1 MSDRSMP
8 EDWSVSQ
15 PPAKGDNGNQP
26 HTQHSVDSASQY
38 PTDRELSQYLS
49 QQRHNSEVMPQSPS
63 HSSQS
68 GSVSPSS
75 ATDGK
80 LWSSVPPS
88 GEPPSV
94 GRKRWWK
101 HWMLWAA
108 LAALGANGVAIVAM
122 TMLFKLPS
130 APNCPAIFWPLASG
144 TVRLHCA
151 QVAAAKRTVPDL
163 MAAIALVKP
172 LPQNH
177 PLSQE
182 IERGLAEWS
191 QDLLALAEE
200 KFQAG
205 QLSEAIAIAS
215 DIPSDVSTASTVP
228 TQIEKWKSI
237 WAEAEKIYA
246 EAESQIPKENW
257 YRASMA
263 AVRLLNVGNNY
274 WANTKYEELKYAIAT
289 AREDGGRL
297 EKIQNLVNRGRAD
310 DFLAA
315 IQQIQA
321 IEAGSYFYQK
331 AQAMIP
337 DIGRKMLDLAQE
349 TLDKRDVDKA
359 VEIANQIPAVAKLE
373 TEVQDFTVL
382 AEAHRSAFVGTV
394 SSIEAA
400 IAEAQKIGLDRPLY
414 YKAQDTIA
422 RWQLEIEDV
431 QHLAKARSLAQP
443 GAVADLNAAI
453 AEALMIPDSN
463 PRAAEAKREIDG
475 WRRRIQTFED
485 QPYLNRA
492 DEIVVE
498 GDVVALQAAVDEAS
512 KIGEGRALYGEA
524 RKRIRNWTRQIQ
536 TIEDQPFLD
545 QARDL
550 ANNGNL
556 PAAIAAAGQIGAGRA
571 LHATAQAEVKEW
583 QTQLQAE
590 QDWREAQQ
598 VALQNTPDAL
608 AQAIRLADR
617 VPNSNSLRLDVNPAI
632 NNWGDRLLRLAQDQG
647 TYNPQAGIDIARKI
661 PRSSSAYGAA
671 QAQIGEWQR
680 ILNPPP
686 PEPLPSLDN
695 TAPSPINSEPIP
707 SASPDD
713 N

>member
-1 MSDRSMP
+1 MP

-15 PPAKGDNGNQP
+15 PPTREDNSSQP
-26 HTQHSVDSASQY
+26 HAQHHVDSASQY
-38 PTDRELSQYLS
+38 PKDNELSQYLS
-49 QQRHNSEVMPQSPS
+49 QQRLNSEAMPQSPS
-63 HSSQS
+63 NSSQS
-68 GSVSPSS
+68 GSISS
-75 ATDGK
+75 DPATADN
-80 LWSSVPPS
+80 LWSNVPPS
-88 GEPPSV
+88 GKPPI
-94 GRKRWWK
+94 GTKRQRWWQ

-108 LAALGANGVAIVAM
+108 LAALGANGVALVAM

-130 APNCPAIFWPLASG
+130 APNCPAIFWPMASG

-151 QVAAAKRTVPDL
+151 QVAAAKQTVPDL
-163 MAAIALVKP
+163 MEAIALVKP

-182 IERGLAEWS
+182 IKSSLEVWS
-191 QDLLALAEE
+191 RDLLALAEE

-215 DIPSDVSTASTVP
+215 DIPSDISVAATVQ

-237 WAEAEKIYA
+237 WAQAEKIYA
-246 EAESQIPKENW
+246 EAESQIPEENW

-289 AREDGGRL
+289 AREDGGKL
-297 EKIQNLVNRGRAD
+297 GKIQKLVDRGGAD

-315 IQQIQA
+315 IKQIET
-321 IEAGSYFYQK
+321 IEEGSYFYQK
-331 AQAMIP
+331 AQALIP
-337 DIGRKMLDLAQE
+337 EIGRKMLDLAQE
-349 TLDKRDVDKA
+349 TLDKRDADQA
-359 VEIANQIPAVAKLE
+359 VEIANRIPAIANLE
-373 TEVQDFTVL
+373 TEVQDFVVI
-382 AEAHRSAFVGTV
+382 AEAHRTAFVGTV

-400 IAEAQKIGLDRPLY
+400 IAEAQKVGLDRPLY
-414 YKAQDTIA
+414 YKAQDAIA

-431 QHLAKARSLAQP
+431 KHLEKARNLAQP
-443 GAVADLNAAI
+443 GTVADLNAAI
-453 AEALMIPDSN
+453 AAALMIPDSN
-463 PRAAEAKREIDG
+463 PRAAEANREIDG
-475 WRRRIQTFED
+475 WRRRVQTFED

-492 DEIVVE
+492 DQLVVE
-498 GDVVALQAAVDEAS
+498 GDVAALQAAVDEAS
-512 KIGEGRALYGEA
+512 KIGEGRALYREA
-524 RKRIRNWTRQIQ
+524 RKRIRNWTNQIQ
-536 TIEDQPFLD
+536 TIEDQPYLD

-556 PAAIAAAGQIGAGRA
+556 PAAIAAAQQIGVGRA
-571 LHATAQAEVKEW
+571 LHETAQAEIKEW
-583 QTQLQAE
+583 QTQIQAE

-598 VALQNTPDAL
+598 VALQDTPDAL
-608 AQAIRLADR
+608 AEAIRLADR

-647 TYNPQAGIDIARKI
+647 IYNPQAGINIARRI

-671 QAQIGEWQR
+671 QEQITEWQR

-686 PEPLPSLDN
+686 PEPLPSP
-695 TAPSPINSEPIP
+695 TETVPSPINSEPIP
-707 SASPDD
+707 SDSPE

>member
-1 MSDRSMP
+1 MP

-15 PPAKGDNGNQP
+15 PPTKEDNSSQP
-26 HTQHSVDSASQY
+26 HAQRHADSASQY
-38 PTDRELSQYLS
+38 PTDNDLSQYLS
-49 QQRHNSEVMPQSPS
+49 QQRLNSEVMPQSPS
-63 HSSQS
+63 NSSQS
-68 GSVSPSS
+68 GSISS
-75 ATDGK
+75 DPATADN
-80 LWSSVPPS
+80 LWSNVPPS
-88 GEPPSV
+88 GKPPTSK
-94 GRKRWWK
+94 RQRWWK

-108 LAALGANGVAIVAM
+108 LAALGANGVALVAM

-130 APNCPAIFWPLASG
+130 APNCPAIFWPMASG

-151 QVAAAKRTVPDL
+151 QVAAAKQTVPDL
-163 MAAIALVKP
+163 MEAIALVKP

-182 IERGLAEWS
+182 IKSGLEVWS
-191 QDLLALAEE
+191 RDLLALAEE

-205 QLSEAIAIAS
+205 QLSEAIAIAN
-215 DIPSDVSTASTVP
+215 DIPPDISAANTVQ
-228 TQIEKWKSI
+228 TQVEKWKSI
-237 WAEAEKIYA
+237 WSQAEKIYA
-246 EAESQIPKENW
+246 EAESQIPEENW

-297 EKIQNLVNRGRAD
+297 GKIQKLLDRGGAEN
-310 DFLAA
+310 FLAA
-315 IQQIQA
+315 IKQIES
-321 IEAGSYFYQK
+321 IEEGSYFYQK

-349 TLDKRDVDKA
+349 TLDKRDADKA
-359 VEIANQIPAVAKLE
+359 VEIANQIPAIANLE
-373 TEVQDFTVL
+373 TEVQDFVAI
-382 AEAHRSAFVGTV
+382 AEAHRTAFVGTV

-400 IAEAQKIGLDRPLY
+400 IAEAQKVGVDRPLY
-414 YKAQDTIA
+414 YKAQDAIA

-431 QHLAKARSLAQP
+431 QHLEKARILAQP
-443 GAVADLNAAI
+443 GTVADLNAAI
-453 AEALMIPDSN
+453 AEAVMIPDSN
-463 PRAAEAKREIDG
+463 PRATEAKREITG
-475 WRRRIQTFED
+475 WRRRVQTFED
-485 QPYLNRA
+485 RPYLNRA
-492 DEIVVE
+492 DQLVVE
-498 GDVVALQAAVDEAS
+498 GDVAALQAAVDEAS
-512 KIGEGRALYGEA
+512 KIGEGRALYREA
-524 RKRIRNWTRQIQ
+524 RKRIRNWTNQIQ
-536 TIEDQPFLD
+536 TIEDQPYLD

-556 PAAIAAAGQIGAGRA
+556 PSAIAAAQQIGVGRA
-571 LHATAQAEVKEW
+571 LHETAQAEIKEW
-583 QTQLQAE
+583 QTQIQAE

-598 VALQNTPDAL
+598 VALQDTPDAL
-608 AQAIRLADR
+608 AEAIRLADR

-647 TYNPQAGIDIARKI
+647 IYNPQAGINIARRI

-671 QAQIGEWQR
+671 QEQITEWQR

-686 PEPLPSLDN
+686 PEPLPSP
-695 TAPSPINSEPIP
+695 TETVPSPINSEPIP
-707 SASPDD
+707 SDSPE

>member
-1 MSDRSMP
+1 MP

-15 PPAKGDNGNQP
+15 PPTKGGNGSQP
-26 HTQHSVDSASQY
+26 QAQRHVDSAAQY
-38 PTDRELSQYLS
+38 PKDNDLSQFPS
-49 QQRHNSEVMPQSPS
+49 QQRQNSESVPQLPSNLPQSN
-63 HSSQS
+63 
-68 GSVSPSS
+68 SVSAQA
-75 ATDGK
+75 ATAGN
-80 LWSSVPPS
+80 LWSDVPPA
-88 GEPPSV
+88 GKPPTT
-94 GRKRWWK
+94 KRQQWWK

-108 LAALGANGVAIVAM
+108 LAALGANGVALVAM

-130 APNCPAIFWPLASG
+130 APNCPAIFWPMASG
-144 TVRLHCA
+144 TIRLHCA
-151 QVAAAKRTVPDL
+151 QVAAAKQTVPDL
-163 MAAIALVKP
+163 MAAIALVKS

-182 IERGLAEWS
+182 IKSSLEVWS
-191 QDLLALAEE
+191 RDLLALAEE

-205 QLSEAIAIAS
+205 QLSEAIAIAN
-215 DIPSDVSTASTVP
+215 DIPPNVSTANIVQ

-246 EAESQIPKENW
+246 EAESQIPEENW

-297 EKIQNLVNRGRAD
+297 GKIQKLVDRGGAD
-310 DFLAA
+310 NFLAA
-315 IQQIQA
+315 IQQIEA
-321 IEAGSYFYQK
+321 IEEGSYFYQK

-349 TLDKRDVDKA
+349 TLDKRDADKA
-359 VEIANQIPAVAKLE
+359 VEIANRIPAIANLE
-373 TEVQDFTVL
+373 MEVQDFIVI
-382 AEAHRSAFVGTV
+382 AEAHRTAFVGTV

-400 IAEAQKIGLDRPLY
+400 IAEAQKVGLDRPLY
-414 YKAQDTIA
+414 YKAQDAIA

-431 QHLAKARSLAQP
+431 QHLEKARNLAQP
-443 GAVADLNAAI
+443 GTVAALNGAI
-453 AEALMIPDSN
+453 ATALMIPDSN
-463 PRAAEAKREIDG
+463 PRASEAKREIDG
-475 WRRRIQTFED
+475 WRRRVQTFED

-492 DEIVVE
+492 DQLVIE
-498 GDVVALQAAVDEAS
+498 GNVAALQAAVDEAS
-512 KIGEGRALYGEA
+512 RISEGRALYREA
-524 RKRIRNWTRQIQ
+524 RRRIRNWTRQIQ

-556 PAAIAAAGQIGAGRA
+556 PGAIAAAQQIGTGRA
-571 LHATAQAEVKEW
+571 LHETAQIEIKEW
-583 QTQLQAE
+583 QTQIQAE

-608 AQAIRLADR
+608 ARAIRLADR
-617 VPNSNSLRLDVNPAI
+617 VPTSNSIRLDVNPAI
-632 NNWGDRLLRLAQDQG
+632 NDWGDRLLRLAQDQG
-647 TYNPQAGIDIARKI
+647 IYNPQAGIDIARKI
-661 PRSSSAYGAA
+661 PRSSSAYRAA
-671 QAQIGEWQR
+671 QARIGEWQR

-686 PEPLPSLDN
+686 PEPLPSLEN
-695 TAPSPINSEPIP
+695 TAPTPINSEPSP
-707 SASPDD
+707 GASPE

>member
-1 MSDRSMP
+1 MP
-8 EDWSVSQ
+8 EDWSVGQ
-15 PPAKGDNGNQP
+15 PAQRGDDNNHLQAQRP
-26 HTQHSVDSASQY
+26 VDSGFQSPADS
-38 PTDRELSQYLS
+38 DLSQYLS
-49 QQRHNSEVMPQSPS
+49 WQRYSSEVMPQS
-63 HSSQS
+63 QS
-68 GSVSPSS
+68 NSPQPGGSPPP
-75 ATDGK
+75 ATAGK
-80 LWSSVPPS
+80 LWSKAVPPS
-88 GEPPSV
+88 GKPPIQINTN
-94 GRKRWWK
+94 RKRWWK

-108 LAALGANGVAIVAM
+108 LAVLGANGVAIAAM
-122 TMLFKLPS
+122 TMLLKLPS

-151 QVAAAKRTVPDL
+151 QVAAAKQTVPDL
-163 MAAIALVKP
+163 MEAIALVEP

-182 IERGLAEWS
+182 IKQSLAEWS
-191 QDLLALAEE
+191 QDLLTLAEG
-200 KFQAG
+200 KFQEG
-205 QLSEAIAIAS
+205 KLSEAIAIAS
-215 DIPSDVSTASTVP
+215 DIPSDIPVATTVQR
-228 TQIEKWKSI
+228 QIEKWKSI

-246 EAESQIPKENW
+246 EAESQLPKENW

-289 AREDGGRL
+289 AREDGGKL
-297 EKIQNLVNRGRAD
+297 GKIQNLVDRGGAD
-310 DFLAA
+310 NFLAA
-315 IQQIQA
+315 IKQI
-321 IEAGSYFYQK
+321 ESLEEGSYFYQK

-337 DIGRKMLDLAQE
+337 DIGRKMLSLAQE
-349 TLDKRDVDKA
+349 TLEKRDADKA
-359 VEIANQIPAVAKLE
+359 VEIANQIPAIANME
-373 TEVQDFTVL
+373 TEIQDFLVI

-400 IAEAQKIGLDRPLY
+400 IAEVQKIGLDRPLH
-414 YKAQDTIA
+414 YKAQDLIA

-431 QHLAKARSLAQP
+431 QHLEKARNLAQP
-443 GAVADLNAAI
+443 GSVADLNAAI

-463 PRAAEAKREIDG
+463 PRATEAKQEIDG
-475 WRRRIQTFED
+475 WRRRVQTFED

-492 DEIVVE
+492 DQLAIG
-498 GDVVALQAAVDEAS
+498 GDIAALQAAVDEAS
-512 KIGEGRALYGEA
+512 KIGEGRALYREA
-524 RKRIRNWTRQIQ
+524 RRKIRNWTRQSQ

-556 PAAIAAAGQIGAGRA
+556 PAAIAAAQQIGVGRA
-571 LHATAQAEVKEW
+571 LHETAQAEIKEW
-583 QTQLQAE
+583 QTQIQAE

-617 VPNSNSLRLDVNPAI
+617 VPTSNSIRLDVNPAI

-671 QAQIGEWQR
+671 QAQIAEWER
-680 ILNPPP
+680 ILNPPL
-686 PEPLPSLDN
+686 PEPLPSPAD
-695 TAPSPINSEPIP
+695 TAPSPT
-707 SASPDD
+707 SPENPLPNIDS
-713 N
+713 NN

>member
-1 MSDRSMP
+1 MP
-8 EDWSVSQ
+8 EDWSVRQPPIKGENSSQ
-15 PPAKGDNGNQP
+15 PHAQR
-26 HTQHSVDSASQY
+26 HVDSASQY
-38 PTDRELSQYLS
+38 PADNDLSQYLS
-49 QQRHNSEVMPQSPS
+49 QQRLNSEVMPQSPS
-63 HSSQS
+63 NSSQS
-68 GSVSPSS
+68 SSVSPPP
-75 ATDGK
+75 ATGGN

-88 GEPPSV
+88 GEPPTSI
-94 GRKRWWK
+94 GRKQWWK

-163 MAAIALVKP
+163 MAAIALVRP

-177 PLSQE
+177 PLRQE

-215 DIPSDVSTASTVP
+215 DIPSDISTATTVP
-228 TQIEKWKSI
+228 RQIEKWKSI

-289 AREDGGRL
+289 AREDGGKL
-297 EKIQNLVNRGRAD
+297 GKIQNLINRGGAD
-310 DFLAA
+310 DFVTA
-315 IQQIQA
+315 IKQIQS
-321 IEAGSYFYQK
+321 IEEGSYFYQK

-337 DIGRKMLDLAQE
+337 EIGRKMLDLAQE

-359 VEIANQIPAVAKLE
+359 VEIASQIPAVAKLE

-414 YKAQDTIA
+414 YKAQDAIA

-431 QHLAKARSLAQP
+431 QHLAKARNLAQP
-443 GAVADLNAAI
+443 GTVADLNAAI

-463 PRAAEAKREIDG
+463 PRASEAKREIDG

-492 DEIVVE
+492 DELVVE

-512 KIGEGRALYGEA
+512 KIGEGRALYPEA

-556 PAAIAAAGQIGAGRA
+556 PAAIAAAQQIGTGRA
-571 LHATAQAEVKEW
+571 LHETAQAEIKEW

-608 AQAIRLADR
+608 AEAIRLADR

-647 TYNPQAGIDIARKI
+647 IYNPQAGIDIARKI

-671 QAQIGEWQR
+671 QEQIGEWQR

-686 PEPLPSLDN
+686 LEPLPSLDN
-695 TAPSPINSEPIP
+695 TAPRPTNLENSAPNVD
-707 SASPDD
+707 SNDR
-713 N
+713 